1 MSLRTVYLLATLAF
15 TAGIGA
21 ATAHAETFYERS
33 AEGWFWYER
42 IPDPPEPVEATEP
55 LMTAVFSGSE
65 ASAEPAPLSSAWVRE
80 QLPIWQDKAMDD
92 PTGPAMM
99 IHVLLERMAI
109 AKAEAYKDHRMAL
122 TYSDPLLDTTA
133 GMPTSTAGVKMARDA
148 ADDGQADILRELT
161 RSTGLWF
168 FYESTCPYCARQ
180 VFALEQLASR
190 YGFTLYA
197 ISIDGRPLPNW
208 RGDYVV
214 DMGQSELLGVTRWP
228 ALFLVRPP
236 DGYAHIST
244 GLVSLP
250 DLERRIVAVAHQQG
264 WVSDAQ
270 WRRSRTAGDR
280 LPRVL
285 EASTLPDPST
295 LSDEQ
300 LLALLRGAVT
310 SGFEDTP

>member
-1 MSLRTVYLLATLAF
+1 MSLRIASLLVTLALG
-15 TAGIGA
+15 AGIWPVSVS
-21 ATAHAETFYERS
+21 AETFYERS
-33 AEGWFWYER
+33 AEGWFWYEQ
-42 IPDPPEPVEATEP
+42 IPDEPEPPEPSEP
-55 LMTAVFSGSE
+55 LTTVISGGVES
-65 ASAEPAPLSSAWVRE
+65 STGPAPLSSAWIRE

-109 AKAEAYKDHRMAL
+109 AKAEAYKDQRMAL
-122 TYSDPLLDTTA
+122 TFSDPLLDTTA
-133 GMPTSTAGVKMARDA
+133 GMPTSTAGVKMAREA
-148 ADDGQADILRELT
+148 ADVAQGDILRELT
-161 RSTGLWF
+161 RTTGVWF

-197 ISIDGRPLPNW
+197 ISIDGKPLPNW

-250 DLERRIVAVAHQQG
+250 DLERRIVAVAHQKG
-264 WVSDAQ
+264 WVSDGQ

-280 LPRVL
+280 LPRLL
-285 EASTLPDPST
+285 EASTLPDSSS